1 MIQIALLGLT
11 PIVGRR
17 RTKKI
22 CLLSLIFRGSCRARV
37 KDFLLDSQITK
48 QNKDWLYPQMIQA
61 IKKVKN
67 SIILVFSPT
76 NLPDLMN
83 YG

>member
-17 RTKKI
+17 TKKI
-22 CLLSLIFRGSCRARV
+22 CLLSSIFRGSCRARI

-76 NLPDLMN
+76 ILPDLMN

>member
-22 CLLSLIFRGSCRARV
+22 CLLSSIFKGSYRARV
-37 KDFLLDSQITK
+37 KD
-48 QNKDWLYPQMIQA
+48 
-61 IKKVKN
+61 
-67 SIILVFSPT
+67 
-76 NLPDLMN
+76 
-83 YG
+83 